1 MSGVFIM
8 KKFLV
13 ILIYMLFVWFILFYL
28 SAKLNIDNQSYISLV
43 VIILFNI
50 GLIIGIKLRKS
61 K

>member
-43 VIILFNI
+43 VIILFII